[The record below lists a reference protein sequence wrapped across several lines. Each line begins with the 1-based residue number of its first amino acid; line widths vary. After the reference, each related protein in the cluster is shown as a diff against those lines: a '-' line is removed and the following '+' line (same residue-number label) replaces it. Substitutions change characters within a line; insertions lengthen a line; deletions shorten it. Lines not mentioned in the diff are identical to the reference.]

1 MKILFVD
8 DNELNRVL
16 IEEMIDTLF
25 EDIVV
30 DVFSSASEVLKSDIH
45 SYDLILSDISMPD
58 TDGYELYKLLRENNY
73 INPIIAVTA
82 LAVQGD
88 KEKILIYGFSD
99 YISKPIDIN
108 QLKLVIQKYI

>member
-88 KEKILIYGFSD
+88 KEKILMHGFD
-99 YISKPIDIN
+99 GYISKPIDMSNFKNI
-108 QLKLVIQKYI
+108 LKAYL